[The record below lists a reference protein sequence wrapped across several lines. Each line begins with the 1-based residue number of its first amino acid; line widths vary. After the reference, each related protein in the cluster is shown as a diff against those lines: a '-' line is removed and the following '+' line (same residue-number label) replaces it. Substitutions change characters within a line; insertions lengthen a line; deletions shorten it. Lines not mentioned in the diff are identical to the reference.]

1 MPTTGRGSVGCGR
14 STVAAC
20 AGRTRAR
27 TTLDIIARSG
37 LESSREPI
45 DVKFVE
51 PTAAAALSL
60 AMTAMGTDFENSFR
74 RFLAQPDTQ
83 EVVAEEQ
90 KKELAVM
97 EKANE
102 LEKLEELQGQREQ
115 LAVALQDLDP
125 ETQRLVYPV
134 LRLKMVQNIL
144 FAQLKESRKAGTS
157 FTHAV
162 RDRGLLR
169 MLEKLRD
176 ELLHD
181 PENAKRIEKEFNHN
195 VACGVEHTEKQKP
208 KKERLVLPATQ
219 MLPIIQSGVQLRANG
234 NHKFKQGDYKRALE
248 MYLQGCVGFE
258 MYQATNAQD
267 QGLLDEVHVQVR
279 KNAAAA
285 AIKTRDWTICI
296 ESCTKVLA
304 VESADIKSYYR
315 RACAQWHLGE
325 VELATADLEALLKRQ
340 VDEYKD
346 VAEVSAAKRAAR
358 ALLRQIEDSEERA
371 ELIEQR
377 MARALARPAADG
389 ATGGR

>member
-1 MPTTGRGSVGCGR
+1 MCIRDR
-14 STVAAC
+14 
-20 AGRTRAR
+20 
-27 TTLDIIARSG
+27 
-37 LESSREPI
+37 
-45 DVKFVE
+45 
-51 PTAAAALSL
+51 
-60 AMTAMGTDFENSFR
+60 
-74 RFLAQPDTQ
+74 
-83 EVVAEEQ
+83 
-90 KKELAVM
+90 
-97 EKANE
+97 
-102 LEKLEELQGQREQ
+102 
-115 LAVALQDLDP
+115 
-125 ETQRLVYPV
+125 VYPV

-325 VELATADLEALLKRQ
+325 VELATADLEALLKRL
-340 VDEYKD
+340 
-346 VAEVSAAKRAAR
+346 AKREDLLGFPLPGGGAR
-358 ALLRQIEDSEERA
+358 RREKKTKDAWFNL
-371 ELIEQR
+371 
-377 MARALARPAADG
+377 
-389 ATGGR
+389 